1 MFCGPAWLGQKAAVD
16 ASVRETNRRP
26 FGARCGDDLLWIILD
41 NQHPW
46 YITFD
51 VTEREEGFL
60 WDDTLEIHL
69 VEMPKLVK
77 LWREKRIGFGDDEVV
92 EWLLLLEAD
101 EDEELRKELE
111 GRAMDNPAL
120 QEAMEKWED
129 LSRDPNAIREYKAR
143 HKAMMDRLAAEA
155 ESKRRQQMKY
165 EEGREEGERKRAREI
180 ARKMIAKGIEEQII
194 AEVTGLSI
202 AEIEQL
208 KS

>member
-1 MFCGPAWLGQKAAVD
+1 MIHGILGENKQEAM
-16 ASVRETNRRP
+16 NRYHL
-26 FGARCGDDLLWIILD
+26 A
-41 NQHPW
+41 
-46 YITFD
+46 FD

-77 LWREKRIGFGDDEVV
+77 LWREKRIGFGDDEVA

-129 LSRDPNAIREYKAR
+129 LSRDPNAIREYEAR

-155 ESKRRQQMKY
+155 ESKRRQQVKY
-165 EEGREEGERKRAREI
+165 EEGMEKGMEQGIEKGEYQKAI
-180 ARKMIAKGIEEQII
+180 SVARKMIAKGIEEQMI
-194 AEVTGLSI
+194 AEVTGLTI
-202 AEIEQL
+202 MQIQQL
-208 KS
+208 RS